1 MGNTNKQPAKRAGII
16 PPRLKENIAQFYENE
31 PSPMHLPYID
41 EMRDQ
46 IRHEQLIMPAWKEKE
61 APSPI
66 QGNANPKTHDAENG
80 YNTPGKLIWDEN
92 GLVVKDNKDPVV
104 KQAHDW
110 TGFGQEVGKEGKS
123 FKQFLKEFYGL
134 NSFDGRGADLITSVH
149 VEDDWNN
156 AAWDGNKI
164 LLGDGDKR
172 LFQTFMLMDVIGHEW
187 GHAVTQ
193 YGPNLTYANQSG
205 ALNEHLSDVRGIL
218 FLMYMMG
225 WDASTCH
232 WLIGKG
238 IWVPR
243 ERGGVNGKSLR
254 DMLHPGSAY
263 DDLRLGGKDPQPA
276 TFTNYEPS
284 SYDNGGVHIWSGPVN
299 RVFALFA
306 NDIGGLTW
314 KKEVG
319 LGQIWHNASLT
330 LGSESGFVDFYHA
343 TINTCKSLNPKLVTN
358 LDKAWKQCDI
368 DYMIKNKK

>member
-1 MGNTNKQPAKRAGII
+1 MGKKVDPAKAKRQGII
-16 PPRLKENIAQFYENE
+16 PTFIKENIAQAFENE
-31 PSPMHLPYID
+31 PSPLHLPYID

-46 IRHEQLIMPAWKEKE
+46 IRREQLILPAWHKEQT
-61 APSPI
+61 PSPI
-66 QGNANPKTHDAENG
+66 TGKGNPKTHDAENG
-80 YNTPGKLIWDEN
+80 YNAPGKLIWNET
-92 GLVVKDNKDPVV
+92 GLVEKANKDKVV

-123 FKQFLKEFYGL
+123 FKQFLLEFYGL
-134 NSFDGRGADLITSVH
+134 NSFDGNGADMVTTVH
-149 VEDDWNN
+149 FDERWNN
-156 AAWDGNKI
+156 AAWNEHQI
-164 LLGDGDKR
+164 LLGDGDQQMFK
-172 LFQTFMLMDVIGHEW
+172 TFMLMDVIGHEW

-238 IWVPR
+238 IWT
-243 ERGGVNGKSLR
+243 EHVNGKSLR
-254 DMLHPGSAY
+254 DMMHPGTAY

-319 LGQIWHNASLT
+319 LGQIWHNAST
-330 LGSESGFVDFYHA
+330 RLGSESGFVDFYNA
-343 TINTCKSLNPKLVTN
+343 TIAACKSLNPKLVTN

-368 DYMIKNKK
+368 EYMIKNKK